1 MYDYFMSSV
10 RRRRKPTPETP
21 RVIGYIRVSTTDQ
34 VDSGL
39 GLEAQRKQIIAECAR
54 RGWELLEI
62 AEDAGISGK
71 GIDRPAIQKSLQAL
85 ADGEADVLMC
95 AKLDRLSR
103 DIRNIL
109 QVADMAKFHGWNL
122 VLLDCNL
129 DTTTPYGTAQLNM
142 MATFAQLERE
152 LIAMRI
158 KEALAIKKAQGFK
171 IGGKPMQTAETEAK
185 VIELREQGL
194 SMGKIADALNGEGVP
209 TANGGAKWYASTVR
223 VILERAA

>member
-21 RVIGYIRVSTTDQ
+21 RVIGYIRVSTTEQ
-34 VDSGL
+34 SDSGL
-39 GLEAQRKQIIAECAR
+39 GLEAQRQKIAAECAR
-54 RGWELLEI
+54 RGWELIEI
-62 AEDAGISGK
+62 AEDAGLSAK
-71 GIDRPAIQKSLQAL
+71 GIDRPALQKSLEAL
-85 ADGEADVLMC
+85 ANGEAEVLMC

-103 DIRNIL
+103 SVKDVC
-109 QVADMAKFHGWNL
+109 QVGDMARYYGWNL
-122 VLLDCNL
+122 ILLDCNI

-152 LIAMRI
+152 LIGLRT
-158 KEALAIKKAQGFK
+158 KEALAVKKAQGFK
-171 IGGKPMQTAETEAK
+171 LGGKPMQTAETEAK

-194 SMGKIADALNGEGVP
+194 SMGKIADALNGENVP
-209 TANGGAKWYASTVR
+209 TANGGARWYASTVR

>member
-1 MYDYFMSSV
+1 MSSV
-10 RRRRKPTPETP
+10 RRRRKSTPETP

-34 VDSGL
+34 ADSGL

-62 AEDAGISGK
+62 TEDAGVSGK
-71 GIDRPAIQKSLQAL
+71 GIDRPALQKSLQVL
-85 ADGEADVLMC
+85 ADGEAEVLMC

-103 DIRNIL
+103 SVNDVC
-109 QVADMAKFHGWNL
+109 QVGDMARYYGWNL
-122 VLLDCNL
+122 ILLDCNI

-152 LIAMRI
+152 LIGLRT
-158 KEALAIKKAQGFK
+158 KEALAVKKAQGVRL
-171 IGGKPMQTAETEAK
+171 GRPVLQSRETEAK

-194 SMGKIADALNGEGVP
+194 SMADIAEKLNNENVP
-209 TANGGAKWYASTVR
+209 TATGKAKWYASTVSN
-223 VILERAA
+223 ILSRAA

>member
-10 RRRRKPTPETP
+10 RRRRKSTPETP
-21 RVIGYIRVSTTDQ
+21 RVIGYIRVSTTEQ
-34 VDSGL
+34 SDSGL
-39 GLEAQRKQIIAECAR
+39 GLEAQRQKIAAECAR
-54 RGWELLEI
+54 RGWELIEI
-62 AEDAGISGK
+62 AEDAGLSAK
-71 GIDRPAIQKSLQAL
+71 GIDRPALQKSLEAL
-85 ADGEADVLMC
+85 ANGEAEVLMC

-103 DIRNIL
+103 SVKDVC
-109 QVADMAKFHGWNL
+109 QVGDMARYYGWNL
-122 VLLDCNL
+122 ILLDCNI

-152 LIAMRI
+152 LIGLRT
-158 KEALAIKKAQGFK
+158 KEALAVKKAQGFK
-171 IGGKPMQTAETEAK
+171 LGGKPMQTAETEAK

-194 SMGKIADALNGEGVP
+194 SMGKIADALNGENVP

>member
-21 RVIGYIRVSTTDQ
+21 RVIGYIRVSTTEQ
-34 VDSGL
+34 SDSGL
-39 GLEAQRKQIIAECAR
+39 GLEAQRQKIAAECAR
-54 RGWELLEI
+54 RGWELIEI
-62 AEDAGISGK
+62 AEDAGLSAK
-71 GIDRPAIQKSLQAL
+71 GIDRPALQKSLEAL
-85 ADGEADVLMC
+85 ANGEAEVLMC

-103 DIRNIL
+103 SVKDVC
-109 QVADMAKFHGWNL
+109 QVGDMARYYGWNL
-122 VLLDCNL
+122 ILLDCNI

-152 LIAMRI
+152 LIGLRT
-158 KEALAIKKAQGFK
+158 KEALAVKKAQGFK
-171 IGGKPMQTAETEAK
+171 LGGKPMQTAETEAK

-194 SMGKIADALNGEGVP
+194 SMGKIADALNGENVP